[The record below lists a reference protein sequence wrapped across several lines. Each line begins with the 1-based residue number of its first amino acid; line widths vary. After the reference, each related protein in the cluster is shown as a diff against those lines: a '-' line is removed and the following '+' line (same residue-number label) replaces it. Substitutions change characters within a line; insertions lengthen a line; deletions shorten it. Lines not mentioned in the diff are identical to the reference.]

1 MKEDWNQ
8 FSGDVRELESKI
20 ITSQSEIT
28 NLKDLSYH
36 LAEGLKELDTSQ
48 KSNHQFLS
56 DKMDGNSLNLN
67 QLAHSL
73 SSQSTKLGDMELKQ
87 LVVIYFCLLLFCI
100 LSHFAIFYLFLSII
114 ITVGGAVRAEG
125 GWIDG

>member
-1 MKEDWNQ
+1 
-8 FSGDVRELESKI
+8 VRELESKI

-48 KSNHQFLS
+48 KSNHQRLS
-56 DKMDGNSLNLN
+56 DKMDGNSSNLN

-87 LVVIYFCLLLFCI
+87 LVVIFCLL
-100 LSHFAIFYLFLSII
+100 
-114 ITVGGAVRAEG
+114 
-125 GWIDG
+125 